1 MAMTEAMKKSED
13 EIMSQTTAALVLT
26 LLCSLAGVAGAM
38 VFALALAAGK

>member
-1 MAMTEAMKKSED
+1 MQSANAMKDADD